1 MAWLEKRG
9 RKTLVVWREPNGSR
23 HSKSFPDALVAELK
37 ALAEKWTG
45 VAYDR
50 RSGAYIEQLEKAL
63 RWYAERDDVNNYV
76 AVAALSTPEE
86 KETP

>member
-1 MAWLEKRG
+1 VSEI
-9 RKTLVVWREPNGSR
+9 TNYDIE
-23 HSKSFPDALVAELK
+23 AEL
-37 ALAEKWTG
+37 AGWRAE
-45 VAYDR
+45 ANR
-50 RSGAYIEQLEKAL
+50 LGAYIEQLEKAL